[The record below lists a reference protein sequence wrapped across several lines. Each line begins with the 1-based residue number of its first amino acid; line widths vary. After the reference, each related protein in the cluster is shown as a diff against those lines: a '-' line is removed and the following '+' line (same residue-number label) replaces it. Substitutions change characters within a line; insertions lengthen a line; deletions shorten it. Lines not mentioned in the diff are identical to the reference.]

1 MAAERPGG
9 TDTVKKTPRVAAH
22 FGTLLLTFTFIA
34 ALAGAQAVRAV
45 APAPFE
51 RTFTAPA
58 TEVERVVRN
67 LRPSSSGRLPTVDG
81 FVEAGELPIDHYERG
96 YYECTFQVIATPSGG
111 ATVRASAKI
120 TAWYNDPTPARSGY
134 RVLVSNGHIEND
146 FLDQIQEALGPASV
160 PKPAGAATAAPPV
173 AKSNASA
180 APPVSNGGL
189 RPQTRLGPA
198 PLDAEESSSNKGAAS
213 RDFSSGP
220 RQPADTPAPPL
231 PSGANLESLKLQRAA
246 VEKRA
251 QELSADIKTFE
262 DILHNQVR
270 PADLATVKKA
280 GTHIFSK
287 PAETAPVLF
296 AADAEDEFQILELQ
310 GAWVHVQISGSSR
323 GWIRRA
329 QLDLPAEF
337 ADSAAAASDPAP
349 TAASAA
355 GLFNISK
362 DETTTFGGKW
372 APLASKK
379 VRVIWLEPA
388 SATATSTAKE
398 KLAFARALFEKTY
411 GELKSS
417 GAAVDGVVI
426 VFDSADGGQIA
437 ATISSLKQLADGA
450 IAENAFWKQCS
461 LDPPESFQ
469 ASASVEP

>member
-1 MAAERPGG
+1 MAAARPGG
-9 TDTVKKTPRVAAH
+9 TDTVKKTIRTAARI
-22 FGTLLLTFTFIA
+22 GALLLAFTFIA
-34 ALAGAQAVRAV
+34 APAGAQA
-45 APAPFE
+45 APASFE
-51 RTFTAPA
+51 RTFTSPA
-58 TEVERVVRN
+58 TDVERVVRN

-81 FVEAGELPIDHYERG
+81 FVQASDLPIDHYERG
-96 YYECTFQVIATPSGG
+96 YYECTFQVVATPSGG

-146 FLDQIQEALGPASV
+146 FLDQIQDALGPTSV
-160 PKPAGAATAAPPV
+160 PKPAGSVTAAGPA
-173 AKSNASA
+173 AKPNDSA
-180 APPVSNGGL
+180 APPVSSGGL
-189 RPQTRLGPA
+189 RPQNRLDLA
-198 PLDAEESSSNKGAAS
+198 PLDPGESSSNKSAS
-213 RDFSSGP
+213 AKDVSNGP
-220 RQPADTPAPPL
+220 RQPVDTAAPAL
-231 PSGANLESLKLQRAA
+231 SSGANVESLKLQRAA

-251 QELSADIKTFE
+251 QELSADIKNFE

-287 PAETAPVLF
+287 AADTSPVLF
-296 AADAEDEFQILELQ
+296 SADAEDEFQVLEME
-310 GAWVHVQISGSSR
+310 GGWVHVQISGSSR

-329 QLDLPAEF
+329 QLELPAEF
-337 ADSAAAASDPAP
+337 ADSAAAASDPPP
-349 TAASAA
+349 TAASTA

-388 SATATSTAKE
+388 SATTTSTAKE

-426 VFDSADGGQIA
+426 VFDSADGGQVA
-437 ATISSLKQLADGA
+437 ATISSLKQLAGGA
-450 IAENAFWKQCS
+450 VSESAFWKLCS

-469 ASASVEP
+469 AAAPAKP

>member
-9 TDTVKKTPRVAAH
+9 TDTVKKTSFAAAR
-22 FGTLLLTFTFIA
+22 FGTLLLAFTFIA
-34 ALAGAQAVRAV
+34 ALAGAQAAPTV

-51 RTFTAPA
+51 RTFTNPA

-81 FVEAGELPIDHYERG
+81 FVEVSDLPIDHYERG
-96 YYECTFQVIATPSGG
+96 YYECTFQVVATRAGG

-198 PLDAEESSSNKGAAS
+198 PLDAEESSSNKSAAS

-231 PSGANLESLKLQRAA
+231 PSGANLESLKLQREA

-251 QELSADIKTFE
+251 QELSADIKNFE

-287 PAETAPVLF
+287 PADTSPLLF
-296 AADAEDEFQILELQ
+296 SADAEDEFQILELQ

-323 GWIRRA
+323 GWIRRS
-329 QLDLPAEF
+329 QLDLPAEYTE
-337 ADSAAAASDPAP
+337 SSAAASDPAP
-349 TAASAA
+349 AALIE
-355 GLFNISK
+355 GLFSISK

-372 APLASKK
+372 APLATKK

-388 SATATSTAKE
+388 SATATSTAKQ

-450 IAENAFWKQCS
+450 ISEGAFWKQCS

-469 ASASVEP
+469 ASASAKP

>member
-1 MAAERPGG
+1 MAAERRGG
-9 TDTVKKTPRVAAH
+9 TDTVRNTTRAAAH
-22 FGTLLLTFTFIA
+22 LGTLLLAFTVTA
-34 ALAGAQAVRAV
+34 ALAGAQA
-45 APAPFE
+45 APAAAPAAFE
-51 RTFTAPA
+51 RTFTNPA
-58 TEVERVVRN
+58 TDVERVVRN

-81 FVEAGELPIDHYERG
+81 FVEASDLPIDRYERG
-96 YYECTFQVIATPSGG
+96 YYECTFQVVATPTGG

-146 FLDQIQEALGPASV
+146 FLDQIQEALGPSSVPRPAGSASV
-160 PKPAGAATAAPPV
+160 APAGKSSGAA
-173 AKSNASA
+173 S
-180 APPVSNGGL
+180 PPVSSGGIQP
-189 RPQTRLGPA
+189 RTRLDPA
-198 PLDAEESSSNKGAAS
+198 PLDSEESSSNKSAAT
-213 RDFSSGP
+213 RDFSSMP
-220 RQPADTPAPPL
+220 RQPATAATATVIPV
-231 PSGANLESLKLQRAA
+231 ESLETLQSQRAA
-246 VEKRA
+246 VEKKA
-251 QELSADIKTFE
+251 QELSADIKNFE

-287 PAETAPVLF
+287 PAETSPVLF
-296 AADAEDEFQILELQ
+296 SADAEDEFQVLELE

-323 GWIRRA
+323 GWIRRS

-337 ADSAAAASDPAP
+337 ASSPGAAAETAP
-349 TAASAA
+349 DTA

-388 SATATSTAKE
+388 SAATTSTAKE

-417 GAAVDGVVI
+417 GAVVDGVVI

-450 IAENAFWKQCS
+450 ISESAFWKQCS

-469 ASASVEP
+469 ASAKS

>member
-1 MAAERPGG
+1 MAAARSGG
-9 TDTVKKTPRVAAH
+9 TDPVKKTPRTAAH
-22 FGTLLLTFTFIA
+22 FGILLLALTFIA
-34 ALAGAQAVRAV
+34 ALAGAQA
-45 APAPFE
+45 APVPFE
-51 RTFTAPA
+51 RTFASPA
-58 TEVERVVRN
+58 TDVERVVRN

-81 FVEAGELPIDHYERG
+81 FVEASDLPIDHYERG
-96 YYECTFQVIATPSGG
+96 YYECTFQVVATPSGG

-146 FLDQIQEALGPASV
+146 FLDQIQEALGPPTV
-160 PKPAGAATAAPPV
+160 PTPPGSATTAGPT
-173 AKSNASA
+173 AKSNAAA
-180 APPVSNGGL
+180 APPVSRGGL
-189 RPQTRLGPA
+189 RPQTRLDPA
-198 PLDAEESSSNKGAAS
+198 PLNTGESSSNKNALAS
-213 RDFSSGP
+213 EFATAPMQPGEPATTPLSS
-220 RQPADTPAPPL
+220 A
-231 PSGANLESLKLQRAA
+231 ANLESLKLQRTA

-251 QELSADIKTFE
+251 QELSADIKNFE

-270 PADLATVKKA
+270 PADLAAVKKA

-287 PAETAPVLF
+287 PADTSAVLF
-296 AADAEDEFQILELQ
+296 SADAEDEFQVLELE

-329 QLDLPAEF
+329 QLDLPAEY
-337 ADSAAAASDPAP
+337 ADSSAAASDPTP
-349 TAASAA
+349 AAALAA

-372 APLASKK
+372 APLATKK

-388 SATATSTAKE
+388 SAGGSSTAKE

-417 GAAVDGVVI
+417 GVAVDGVVI

-437 ATISSLKQLADGA
+437 TTISSLKQLAAGA
-450 IAENAFWKQCS
+450 ISEGAFWKQCS

-469 ASASVEP
+469 ASTSAKP

>member
-9 TDTVKKTPRVAAH
+9 TDTVNKIPRAAPH
-22 FGTLLLTFTFIA
+22 FGTLLLAFTFIA
-34 ALAGAQAVRAV
+34 ALVGAQAAPTV

-51 RTFTAPA
+51 RTFTNPA

-67 LRPSSSGRLPTVDG
+67 LRPSSSGRLPTVGG
-81 FVEAGELPIDHYERG
+81 FVEASDLAIDHYERG
-96 YYECTFQVIATPSGG
+96 YYECTFQVVATPAGG
-111 ATVRASAKI
+111 ATVRAIAKI

-146 FLDQIQEALGPASV
+146 FLDQIQEALGPTSV
-160 PKPAGAATAAPPV
+160 PKPAGSATTAGPA

-180 APPVSNGGL
+180 APPVSSGGL
-189 RPQTRLGPA
+189 RPQTRLDPA
-198 PLDAEESSSNKGAAS
+198 PLDTGESSSNKATAG
-213 RDFSSGP
+213 RDFSSVP
-220 RQPADTPAPPL
+220 RQPADTAAPAL
-231 PSGANLESLKLQRAA
+231 SSSANLESLKLQRAA

-287 PAETAPVLF
+287 PADTSPVLF
-296 AADAEDEFQILELQ
+296 SADAEDEFQILELE
-310 GAWVHVQISGSSR
+310 GTWVHVQISGSSR

-337 ADSAAAASDPAP
+337 ADSSAAASDPAP
-349 TAASAA
+349 AALGE

-362 DETTTFGGKW
+362 DETSTFGGKW
-372 APLASKK
+372 APLAGKK

-388 SATATSTAKE
+388 SASATSTAKE
-398 KLAFARALFEKTY
+398 KLAYARALLEKTY

-437 ATISSLKQLADGA
+437 ATISSLKQLAGGA
-450 IAENAFWKQCS
+450 VSESAFWKQCS
-461 LDPPESFQ
+461 LDPPDSFQ
-469 ASASVEP
+469 ASAKP

>member
-1 MAAERPGG
+1 M
-9 TDTVKKTPRVAAH
+9 KKTPRTAAH
-22 FGTLLLTFTFIA
+22 FGTLLLALTFIA
-34 ALAGAQAVRAV
+34 ALAGAQA
-45 APAPFE
+45 APVPFE
-51 RTFTAPA
+51 RTFASPA
-58 TEVERVVRN
+58 TDVERVVRN

-81 FVEAGELPIDHYERG
+81 FVEASDLPIDHYERG
-96 YYECTFQVIATPSGG
+96 YYECTFQVVATPAGG

-160 PKPAGAATAAPPV
+160 PKPASPAGAAPPV
-173 AKSNASA
+173 AKSNAAA

-198 PLDAEESSSNKGAAS
+198 PLDAEESSSNKGASS
-213 RDFSSGP
+213 RDVSSGT
-220 RQPADTPAPPL
+220 RQPADTAAPAL
-231 PSGANLESLKLQRAA
+231 SSSANLESLKLQRAA

-251 QELSADIKTFE
+251 QELSADIKNFE

-287 PAETAPVLF
+287 PADTSPVLF
-296 AADAEDEFQILELQ
+296 SADAEDEFQVLELQ

-329 QLDLPAEF
+329 QLDLPAEY
-337 ADSAAAASDPAP
+337 AESSAAASDPAP
-349 TAASAA
+349 AGALAA

-372 APLASKK
+372 APLATKK

-388 SATATSTAKE
+388 SASATSTAKE
-398 KLAFARALFEKTY
+398 KLAFARALFEKSY

-450 IAENAFWKQCS
+450 LSETAFWKQCS

-469 ASASVEP
+469 ASASTRPWEPALP